1 MSQHNSHKWGGI
13 LYNSYLKLKKHMMDN
28 NQMCKYLILV
38 YIFFERGSFY
48 NFTKYSNYNQHIHHC
63 MGSKSIYLSNNL
75 GHSLKYM

>member
-1 MSQHNSHKWGGI
+1 
-13 LYNSYLKLKKHMMDN
+13 
-28 NQMCKYLILV
+28 MCKYLILV
-38 YIFFERGSFY
+38 YIFFVRGSLY